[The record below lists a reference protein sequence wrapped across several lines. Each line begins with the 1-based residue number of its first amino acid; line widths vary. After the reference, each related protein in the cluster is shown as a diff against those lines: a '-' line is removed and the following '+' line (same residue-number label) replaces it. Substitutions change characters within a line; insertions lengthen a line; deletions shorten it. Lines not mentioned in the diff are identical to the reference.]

1 MEKQIE
7 LTITGDEAD
16 FHTLLRL
23 LQDVKTEFDITDEEE
38 MTTLANLITE
48 IEKALAK

>member
-7 LTITGDEAD
+7 LTITGKPED
-16 FHTLLRL
+16 FYTLLRL

-38 MTTLANLITE
+38 MSTLVNLIEE
-48 IEKALAK
+48 IEKALNK